1 MIFTYRDNRKNWEV
15 LNVKVLVVNCGS
27 SSIKYQVFD
36 MTNESVLAKG
46 LVDRVGIP
54 GTTLEHK
61 PTGKDEVVIKKD
73 LPDHTE
79 GMKLVLEVLVNE
91 EYGVIKDMN
100 EIGAVGHRVVHGG
113 ETFANSVVIDD
124 NVKKVIR
131 DCFDIAPLHNPPNLM
146 GIEACQAL
154 MPNVPHVAVFDT
166 AFHQTM
172 EPANYLYAL
181 PYDVY
186 EKYHVRRYGFHG
198 TSHYYVSHRAA
209 ELLGKPYEECKIITL
224 HLGNG
229 ASMAAI
235 KDGKVVDTTMGF
247 TPLEGLVMG
256 TRSGDLDPAIVF
268 FLMEKLGMNA
278 QEANNYFNKKSGM
291 LGLSGVSNDLRDILE
306 AANSGN
312 ERAKL
317 ALQVYYNRVKGYI
330 GKFIAKLNGCDCL
343 VFTAGVGENG
353 YDVREAICSDL
364 DFFGI
369 KMDTE
374 KNKVRGKEVD
384 VSAEDSKV
392 KIFVIP
398 TNEELVI
405 ARDTYKLSK

>member
-1 MIFTYRDNRKNWEV
+1 M
-15 LNVKVLVVNCGS
+15 KVLVVNAGS

-36 MTNESVLAKG
+36 MTNETVLAKG

-79 GMKLVLEVLVNE
+79 GMRLVLEVLTHE
-91 EYGVIKDMN
+91 EYGVIKSMD

-113 ETFANSVVIDD
+113 ESFAESVIIDD
-124 NVKKVIR
+124 HVKKVIQ

-154 MPNVPHVAVFDT
+154 MPNIPHVAVFDT

-181 PYDVY
+181 PYEVY

-209 ELLGKPYEECKIITL
+209 EMLGKPYEECKIITL

-235 KDGKVVDTTMGF
+235 KNGKVVDTTMGF

-256 TRSGDLDPAIVF
+256 TRCGDIDPAIVF
-268 FLMEKLGMNA
+268 YLMEKLGMDTK
-278 QEANNYFNKKSGM
+278 EANNYFNKKSGM

-306 AANSGN
+306 AAKSGN
-312 ERAKL
+312 YRAQI
-317 ALQVYYNRVKGYI
+317 ALEVYYNRVKGYI
-330 GKFIAKLNGCDCL
+330 GNYIAKLNGCDCL

-353 YDVREAICSDL
+353 YDIRENICKDL
-364 DFFGI
+364 DYLGI
-369 KMDTE
+369 KIDVE

-384 VSAEDSKV
+384 VAAEDSRV
-392 KIFVIP
+392 RIFVIP

-405 ARDTYKLSK
+405 ARDTYRLAQGK

>member
-1 MIFTYRDNRKNWEV
+1 M
-15 LNVKVLVVNCGS
+15 
-27 SSIKYQVFD
+27 
-36 MTNESVLAKG
+36 
-46 LVDRVGIP
+46 GIP

-61 PTGKDEVVIKKD
+61 PTGKDEVVIKRD

-79 GMKLVLEVLVNE
+79 GMKLVLEVLVND
-91 EYGVIKDMN
+91 EYGIMKSMD

-113 ETFANSVVIDD
+113 EAFASSVVIDD
-124 NVKKVIR
+124 EVKQVIK

-146 GIEACQAL
+146 GIDACQEL

-198 TSHYYVSHRAA
+198 TSHYFVSHRAA
-209 ELLGKPYEECKIITL
+209 EMLGKPFEECKIITL

-235 KDGKVVDTTMGF
+235 KGGKVVDTTMGF

-256 TRSGDLDPAIVF
+256 TRSGDIDPAIVF
-268 FLMEKLGMNA
+268 FLMEKLELNA
-278 QEANNYFNKKSGM
+278 QEANNYFNKKAGM

-306 AANSGN
+306 AANTGN
-312 ERAKL
+312 ERAQL
-317 ALQVYYNRVKGYI
+317 SLDVYYNRVRGYI
-330 GKFIAKLNGCDCL
+330 GKYIALLNGCDCL

-353 YDVREAICSDL
+353 YDVRENICTGL

-369 KMDTE
+369 KIDSE
-374 KNKVRGKEVD
+374 KNKIRGKEAD
-384 VSAEDSKV
+384 ISADDSKI
-392 KIFVIP
+392 KLLVIP

-405 ARDTYKLSK
+405 ARDTLALSK

>member
-1 MIFTYRDNRKNWEV
+1 M
-15 LNVKVLVVNCGS
+15 KVLVVNCGS

-36 MTNESVLAKG
+36 MTDESVLAKG

-79 GMKLVLEVLVNE
+79 GMKLVLETLVNE
-91 EYGVIKDMN
+91 EYGIMKSMD

-186 EKYHVRRYGFHG
+186 EKHHVRRYGFHG
-198 TSHYYVSHRAA
+198 TSHLYVSHRAA
-209 ELLGKPYEECKIITL
+209 ELLGKPYDECKIITL

-268 FLMEKLGMNA
+268 FLMEKLGMNT

-317 ALQVYYNRVKGYI
+317 ALEVYYNRVKGYI

-353 YDVREAICSDL
+353 YDVREAICTDL

-369 KMDTE
+369 KIDAE

-384 VSAEDSKV
+384 VSAEDSKI

>member
-1 MIFTYRDNRKNWEV
+1 M
-15 LNVKVLVVNCGS
+15 KVLVVNAGS

-36 MTNESVLAKG
+36 MTDESVLAKG

-61 PTGKDEVVIKKD
+61 PAGKDEVVIKKD

-79 GMKLVLEVLVNE
+79 GMKLVLEVLVNP
-91 EYGVIKDMN
+91 EYGCIKSMD

-113 ETFANSVVIDD
+113 EEFAKSVVVDD
-124 NVKKVIR
+124 YVKKVIR

-172 EPANYLYAL
+172 EPANFLYAL
-181 PYDVY
+181 PYEAY
-186 EKYHVRRYGFHG
+186 EKYKVRRYGFHG
-198 TSHYYVSHRAA
+198 TSHFYVSHRAA
-209 ELLGKPYEECKIITL
+209 EMLGKPYEQCKIITL

-235 KDGKVVDTTMGF
+235 KDGKVVDTSMGF

-256 TRSGDLDPAIVF
+256 TRSGDIDPAIVF
-268 FLMEKLGMNA
+268 FLMEKLNMNA

-306 AANSGN
+306 AASSGN
-312 ERAKL
+312 ERAQV
-317 ALQVYYNRVKGYI
+317 ALEVYYSRVKGYI
-330 GKFIAKLNGCDCL
+330 GNYIAKLNGCDCL

-353 YDVREAICSDL
+353 YDVREKICENL
-364 DFFGI
+364 DYLGI
-369 KMDTE
+369 KLDPE

-384 VSAEDSKV
+384 VAAEDSKV
-392 KIFVIP
+392 RIFVIP

-405 ARDTYKLSK
+405 ARDTYNLAKAQ

>member
-1 MIFTYRDNRKNWEV
+1 M
-15 LNVKVLVVNCGS
+15 KVLVVNAGS
-27 SSIKYQVFD
+27 SSIKYQVFNMED
-36 MTNESVLAKG
+36 ESVLAKG
-46 LVDRVGIP
+46 LIDRVGIP

-73 LPDHTE
+73 LPDHTA
-79 GMKLVLEVLVNE
+79 GMKLVLEVLVNS
-91 EYGVIKDMN
+91 EYGVLGSMD

-113 ETFANSVVIDD
+113 ESFADSVIIDD
-124 NVKKVIR
+124 KVKKVIR

-146 GIEACQAL
+146 GIEACQEL

-172 EPANYLYAL
+172 QPENYLYAL

-186 EKYHVRRYGFHG
+186 EKFKVRRYGFHG
-198 TSHYYVSHRAA
+198 TSHYYVAHRAA
-209 ELLGKPYEECKIITL
+209 DMLGKAYEDCKIITC

-229 ASMAAI
+229 GSMAAI
-235 KDGKVVDTTMGF
+235 KDGKVIDTTMGF

-256 TRSGDLDPAIVF
+256 TRSGDIDPAIVW
-268 FLMEKLGMNA
+268 FLMDKLGMDTS
-278 QEANNYFNKKSGM
+278 EANNYFNKKSGM
-291 LGLSGVSNDLRDILE
+291 LGLSGVSNDLRDVLE

-312 ERAKL
+312 ERAKI
-317 ALQVYYNRVKGYI
+317 ALEVYYNQVKGYI
-330 GKFIAKLNGCDCL
+330 GNYMAKLNGCDCI

-353 YDVREAICSDL
+353 YDVREAICTNMDYL
-364 DFFGI
+364 GV
-369 KMDTE
+369 KMDVE

-384 VSAEDSKV
+384 VATEDSKV
-392 KIFVIP
+392 RILVIP

-405 ARDTYKLSK
+405 ARDTKRLAK

>member
-1 MIFTYRDNRKNWEV
+1 M
-15 LNVKVLVVNCGS
+15 KVLVVNAGS

-36 MTNESVLAKG
+36 MTDESVLAKG

-79 GMKLVLEVLVNE
+79 GMKLVLDVLVNP
-91 EYGVIKDMN
+91 EYGCIKSMD

-113 ETFANSVVIDD
+113 EEFAGSVVIDD
-124 NVKKVIR
+124 HVKKVIK
-131 DCFDIAPLHNPPNLM
+131 DCFEIAPLHNPPNLM

-154 MPNVPHVAVFDT
+154 MPNVSHVAVFDT

-172 EPANYLYAL
+172 EPDNYMYAL
-181 PYDVY
+181 PYEVY
-186 EKYHVRRYGFHG
+186 EKYRVRRYGFHG
-198 TSHYYVSHRAA
+198 TSHFYVSHRAA
-209 ELLGKPYEECKIITL
+209 EMLGKPYEECKIITL

-229 ASMAAI
+229 ASMAAV
-235 KDGKVVDTTMGF
+235 KGGKVVDTSMGF

-256 TRSGDLDPAIVF
+256 TRSGDIDPAIVF
-268 FLMEKLGMNA
+268 YLMEKLEMNTK
-278 QEANNYFNKKSGM
+278 EANNYFNKKAGM

-306 AANSGN
+306 AAKAGN
-312 ERAKL
+312 ERAQI
-317 ALQVYYNRVKGYI
+317 ALDVYYNKVKGYI
-330 GKFIAKLNGCDCL
+330 GNYMAKLNGCDCL

-353 YDVREAICSDL
+353 YDVRECICSNL
-364 DFFGI
+364 DFLGV
-369 KMDTE
+369 KMDNE

-384 VSAEDSKV
+384 VATADSKV
-392 KIFVIP
+392 RIFVIP

-405 ARDTYKLSK
+405 ARDTMTMAK

>member
-1 MIFTYRDNRKNWEV
+1 MM
-15 LNVKVLVVNCGS
+15 KVLVVNAGS

-36 MTNESVLAKG
+36 MTDESVLAKG

-61 PTGKDEVVIKKD
+61 PAGKDEVVIKKD

-79 GMKLVLEVLVNE
+79 GMKLVLEVLVNP
-91 EYGVIKDMN
+91 EYGCIKSMD

-113 ETFANSVVIDD
+113 EEFAQSVVIDD
-124 NVKKVIR
+124 RVKKVIK

-154 MPNVPHVAVFDT
+154 MPNIPHVAAFDT

-181 PYDVY
+181 PYEAY
-186 EKYHVRRYGFHG
+186 EKFKVRRYGFHG
-198 TSHYYVSHRAA
+198 TSHFYVSHRAA
-209 ELLGKPYEECKIITL
+209 EMLGKPYEECKIITL

-235 KDGKVVDTTMGF
+235 KDGKVVDTSMGF

-256 TRSGDLDPAIVF
+256 TRSGDIDPAIVF

-278 QEANNYFNKKSGM
+278 QEANSYFNKKSGM

-312 ERAKL
+312 ERAQI
-317 ALQVYYNRVKGYI
+317 ALEVYYNRVKGYI
-330 GKFIAKLNGCDCL
+330 GNYIAKLNGCDCL

-353 YDVREAICSDL
+353 YDVREKICENL
-364 DFFGI
+364 DYLGI

-384 VSAEDSKV
+384 VATEDSKV
-392 KIFVIP
+392 RIFVIP

-405 ARDTYKLSK
+405 ARDTYNLAKA